1 MINKSTF
8 FVLVAILAA
17 CSNNFVSNDYLK
29 DTRIPLAKTLEDEK
43 KYAEALIQLRILQ
56 TAAPDNISIKA
67 QVRRIESVI
76 SNRLIALFKQLGKT
90 KNSSSEQQIRK
101 IHLKILA
108 LTPNHNIAIE
118 ELRAYE
124 WQYALEKAATKT
136 QTIKEYFIEN
146 QVKAKRSI
154 KLNQLL
160 EQAEQFTQDRK
171 YKDLLQLAD
180 KFEMAFPVNKKP
192 AEFRLLA
199 YTNLA
204 ERSIQKKDITMAIS
218 FFEKAIEIDNN
229 QNTLLQTKNDGLKEQ
244 LAKSY
249 MGLGLQV
256 FKKDLDKA
264 IDMFTLSL
272 KYQPNNTAARQQLH
286 RATRVRDNLNKI
298 KKLNASSS

>member
-1 MINKSTF
+1 
-8 FVLVAILAA
+8 
-17 CSNNFVSNDYLK
+17 
-29 DTRIPLAKTLEDEK
+29 
-43 KYAEALIQLRILQ
+43 LRILQ